1 MSEQV
6 VVQELLPFLKAVDSK
21 MAKGGENG
29 KEKVSFLDL
38 LLSELTETREGNIK
52 ENPLNLKKEEFLS
65 QKNGLKNVEIFQ
77 EKVKEDKDIMED
89 LNNFIPALMQ
99 TITLSLETISS
110 EKGASDFEKVREKL
124 EVALQGFIKERNFT
138 FKEIAKKISDF
149 LKENFNIELSP
160 EVIERHIKL
169 AKVKDLDKPFLQ
181 DLNQKDFAEENVQKN
196 QDKTSQL
203 KIDKEA
209 FIAAKEAKEEKTEK
223 KSFDVKQEFVFF
235 KNEGKP
241 VSNLTYNSIKKSN
254 DPVDRLFRQIV
265 DNVFVAK
272 EKGASSVTVNLKP
285 EILGKLQISLK
296 SIDGNIVA
304 TIVTESEKT
313 KHQIESNLSLLQAQ
327 LDLKGIKI
335 ESVNVAVDKNFQ
347 FTPQYTGE
355 GNYQGS
361 FYGENENLRYFHHY
375 GSKKYLPSEELDL
388 TSQNYYFKDG
398 HLDLMA

>member
-1 MSEQV
+1 LSEQV
-6 VVQELLPFLKAVDSK
+6 VIQELLPFLKAVDSK
-21 MAKGGENG
+21 IAKGGENG

-77 EKVKEDKDIMED
+77 EKVKEDKDIMAD

-124 EVALQGFIKERNFT
+124 EVALQGFIKEKNFT
-138 FKEIAKKISDF
+138 FKEIAKKISNF
-149 LKENFNIELSP
+149 LKENFNIEVSP
-160 EVIERHIKL
+160 EVIERHIEF
-169 AKVKDLDKPFLQ
+169 AKVKNLDKPFLQ

-223 KSFDVKQEFVFF
+223 KSFDVKQEFAFF

-313 KHQIESNLSLLQAQ
+313 KHQIESNLPLLQAQ